1 MVARVHNARASDERC
16 TEGWH
21 HDDKGPPDLTLRIQD
36 VKFRGKV
43 ERKVEETREG
53 DCNVSVLTWMPSRP
67 RPTTAVAR
75 GKALES
81 ILQNV
86 VVCLSADVD
95 GL

>member
-21 HDDKGPPDLTLRIQD
+21 HHDEGPPDLALCIQD
-36 VKFRGKV
+36 VKFRSKV
-43 ERKVEETREG
+43 ERKVEETSEG
-53 DCNVSVLTWMPSRP
+53 DCSLSVLTMTPRRP
-67 RPTTAVAR
+67 LPTTAVAR